1 MKWLLIII
9 IAIVALIAI
18 MYLIGYF
25 MPVEHVSN
33 HSIVLKSNPEK
44 VWTILH
50 DHGQYPTWRSDV
62 KKVEV
67 TDPTHWTETS
77 TNGTISFEA
86 QIIEPFSSFNA
97 RITNKDLPFGGN
109 WMYELSADNGATRL
123 TITEHGEVYNPIFRF
138 MSKYVF
144 GHNAT
149 LKKFADDLS
158 KKINGR

>member
-25 MPVEHVSN
+25 MPVQHVST
-33 HSIVLKSNPEK
+33 HSVVLNSNAEK

-50 DHGQYPTWRSDV
+50 DHGQYPSWRSDV

-67 TDPTHWTETS
+67 ADATHWTEIS
-77 TNGTISFEA
+77 SNGTITFEA
-86 QIIEPFSSFNA
+86 QISEPLLSFDA
-97 RITNKDLPFGGN
+97 HITNKDLPFGGK
-109 WMYELSADNGATRL
+109 WTYKLSPNNTGTQL

-158 KKINGR
+158 KKINSK